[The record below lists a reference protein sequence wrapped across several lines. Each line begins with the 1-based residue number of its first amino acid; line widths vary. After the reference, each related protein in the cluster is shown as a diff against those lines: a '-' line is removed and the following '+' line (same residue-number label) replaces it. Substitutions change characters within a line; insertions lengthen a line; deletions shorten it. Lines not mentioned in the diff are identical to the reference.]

1 VLNWRGP
8 PILEWRSRETFLS
21 LEVGIFEYP
30 NSKLYATHLPDVAL
44 YLNLKTLNMGLVYC
58 T

>member
-30 NSKLYATHLPDVAL
+30 NSKVYATHLPD
-44 YLNLKTLNMGLVYC
+44 
-58 T
+58 